1 MHFGTDVGTSRR
13 RGRPGIWDLSV
24 LCWDVEEEEVGE
36 MTSGVTESVEW
47 VGARVG
53 EEKGDANATGR
64 EGGRRGREGPAE
76 GCMMVRVTDVDL

>member
-1 MHFGTDVGTSRR
+1 
-13 RGRPGIWDLSV
+13 
-24 LCWDVEEEEVGE
+24 

-76 GCMMVRVTDVDL
+76 GCMVVRVTDVDLYIS